1 MRPLRAVVLHAVA
14 LLAAAGCAWSN
25 PANRPVWNAFEQ
37 NVVPDGDIAFYATLP
52 LTVPAGLGAILV
64 DTLVVHPVRV
74 LDDAAGDAGELW
86 DDLDWQKQY
95 YTELGFLPLRAAVT
109 PLAFA
114 GSWLG
119 RICFDIPPRESRD
132 PSKRAAAAQSA
143 ADARRTEWLAFLSA
157 LEQQVAAVPPA
168 RAPVEW
174 DAELAAAFERTHRVA
189 NARGRHLLLRTAAR
203 QRVPPL
209 VAEPWLGLRD
219 RDPVVRY
226 LELQA
231 CSGND
236 VPADLRRALLADD
249 NEMVRLLAAD
259 KLRE

>member
-1 MRPLRAVVLHAVA
+1 MRPICAVA
-14 LLAAAGCAWSN
+14 LFAAAGCAWSN

-37 NVVPDGDIAFYATLP
+37 NVVPDGDTAFYATLP

-74 LDDAAGDAGELW
+74 IDDAAGDAGELW

-95 YTELGFLPLRAAVT
+95 YTELGFLPLHAAAT
-109 PLAFA
+109 PFAFV
-114 GSWLG
+114 GSWFG
-119 RICFDIPPRESRD
+119 RICFNIPPRQSRD
-132 PSKRAAAAQSA
+132 PAARAAAAQSVA
-143 ADARRTEWLAFLSA
+143 EARRTEWLAFLSA
-157 LEQQVAAVPPA
+157 VEQHATASPPA
-168 RAPVEW
+168 RAPVAW

-203 QRVPPL
+203 HRVAPL

-219 RDPVVRY
+219 PDPVVRY

-231 CSGND
+231 CSGKD
-236 VPADLRRALLADD
+236 VPADLRRALRADD
-249 NEMVRLLAAD
+249 NEMVRLLAED